1 MKLDTTLTIDEIV
14 KSSNLAERFSEEDLR
29 KIGLVVY
36 DDWMSDSLSRGEW
49 EDRTADSMKL
59 AMQVAEEK
67 SFPWANASNVKFPL
81 ITIAALQYQARAY
94 PALISGTQ
102 IVKARVIGA
111 DPTGEKATKASR
123 ISQFMSYQVL
133 EEDVQWEENMDK
145 ALLIQ
150 AIVGC
155 AFKKSY
161 FDTFLKHNVSELV
174 LAKDLYIPYYAES
187 MDKASRISHL
197 LYLSKNELIQRE
209 RQRIFLK
216 APLQNSEEG
225 SLENALEDLQEEATG
240 LTKPPED
247 SSTPHILIEQHRYL
261 DLDDDGYEEPYIVTI
276 HKDSQK
282 VTRIVARFH
291 SSDVQYTR
299 RNNVKEVLYIEGQQ
313 YFTKYPFIPS
323 PDGGIYDMG
332 FGVLLG
338 PLNESI
344 NTLVNQLIDSGTL
357 SNTAGGFLGRGVK
370 FRSGDNS
377 FKPFEWKRVDST
389 GDDLRKGVFPLP
401 VREPSSV
408 LYQLLDLLINYGERI
423 GMAVDPL
430 VGVNPGQN
438 TPAETS
444 RNMISEGQ
452 KIFSAVFKRTYRS
465 LKQEFRK
472 LYKLNS
478 LFLNDEQDF
487 YSLINEGT
495 NVIYQKDFF
504 GNSKDVVPA
513 ADPNVITNEQ
523 KLQQAQLL
531 QMAAAN
537 TPGYNRYEVEK
548 IFLQAMQ
555 IADIEKVF
563 PDPKGPNALPPPA
576 PDPKIVLETM
586 KLKQQDKEFSM
597 DLQFKMYDIQQQI
610 KYLDA
615 EIQNKEA
622 QAVLY
627 LAQADGVQS
636 GHQISA
642 IQNAISL
649 AKQKQDGLVR
659 ALEVLSD
666 MDKTR
671 QQNGVTTGG
680 MSNDIK
686 GRVEQLAGPP
696 SDQAG
701 NGFDGGDAAS
711 NPSSVG

>member
-1 MKLDTTLTIDEIV
+1 MELDTKLEMSEIT
-14 KSSNLAERFSEEDLR
+14 SSPNLAKHFTNEELR
-29 KIGLVVY
+29 KIGSCVY
-36 DDWMSDSLSRGEW
+36 EDWMSDSLSRGDW
-49 EDRTADSMKL
+49 ENRTADSMKL
-59 AMQVAEEK
+59 AMQVAEQK
-67 SFPWANASNVKFPL
+67 SFPWAGASNVKFPL

-102 IVKARVIGA
+102 IVKARVIGS
-111 DPTGEKATKASR
+111 DPNGEKATRASR

-145 ALLIQ
+145 ALLTQ

-161 FDTFLKHNVSELV
+161 FDSFLKHNVSEHV

-187 MDKASRISHL
+187 LEKASRISHL
-197 LYLSKNELIQRE
+197 LYLSHNELVQRE
-209 RQRIFLK
+209 RQGVFLK
-216 APLQNSEEG
+216 VPELESQEG
-225 SLENALEDLQEEATG
+225 SLDGPLEELKEEATG
-240 LTKPPED
+240 VIEPPAD
-247 SSTPHILIEQHRYL
+247 SSTPYIYIEQHRFL
-261 DLDDDGYEEPYIVTI
+261 DLDNDGYEEPYIVTI
-276 HKDSQK
+276 NKDSQE

-291 SSDVQYTR
+291 SADIQYTR
-299 RNNVKEVLYIEGQQ
+299 KNNKKEILYIEPQN
-313 YFTKYPFIPS
+313 YFTKFPFIPS

-344 NTLVNQLIDSGTL
+344 NTLVNQLVDSGTL
-357 SNTAGGFLGRGVK
+357 ANTAGGFLGRGVK

-389 GDDLRKGVFPLP
+389 GDDLRKGIFPLP
-401 VREPSSV
+401 VREPSQV

-472 LYKLNS
+472 LYKLNA

-495 NVIYQKDFF
+495 NVIFQKDFF
-504 GNSKDVVPA
+504 GDSKDVVPA
-513 ADPNVITNEQ
+513 ADPNIITSEQ
-523 KLQQAQLL
+523 KLQQAQML
-531 QMAAAN
+531 QIAASN

-555 IADIEKVF
+555 IPDVDKVF
-563 PDPKGPNALPPPA
+563 PDPQGPNALPPPP

-586 KLKQQDKEFSM
+586 KLKQQDKEFTM
-597 DLQFKMYDIQQQI
+597 DLNFKIYDVQQQI

-627 LAQADGVQS
+627 LAQADGVQA

-642 IQNAISL
+642 IQNAIGL
-649 AKQKQDGLVR
+649 AKQKQEGLVH
-659 ALEVLSD
+659 ALEVLRDLHKVNSD
-666 MDKTR
+666 KETSSG
-671 QQNGVTTGG
+671 GVE
-680 MSNDIK
+680 NDIK
-686 GRVEQLAGPP
+686 GRVEQLAGPS
-696 SDQAG
+696 SDQSGAFGDGTDAG
-701 NGFDGGDAAS
+701 TDA
-711 NPSSVG
+711 GTMG

>member
-1 MKLDTTLTIDEIV
+1 MILDTTLTIDEIV
-14 KSSNLAERFSEEDLR
+14 KSSNLAENFSEEDLR

-36 DDWMSDSLSRGEW
+36 DDWMADSLSRGEW

-67 SFPWANASNVKFPL
+67 SFPWAGASNVKFPL

-102 IVKARVIGA
+102 IVKARVIGT
-111 DPTGEKATKASR
+111 DPTGEKANRASR

-174 LAKDLYIPYYAES
+174 LAKDLYIPYNAES
-187 MDKASRISHL
+187 MEKASRISHL
-197 LYLSKNELIQRE
+197 LYLSRNELIQRE

-216 APLQNSEEG
+216 APTLDSESG
-225 SLENALEDLQEEATG
+225 SLSNALEDLQEEATG
-240 LTKPPED
+240 MVKPPED
-247 SSTPHILIEQHRYL
+247 SSTPYILIEQHRYL
-261 DLDDDGYEEPYIVTI
+261 DLDNDGYEEPYIVTI

-282 VTRIVARFH
+282 VARIVARFH

-299 RNNVKEVLYIEGQQ
+299 RNNTKEVLYIEGQQ

-344 NTLVNQLIDSGTL
+344 NTLVNQLVDSGTL

-401 VREPSSV
+401 VREPSQV

-472 LYKLNS
+472 LYKLNA

-495 NVIYQKDFF
+495 SVIFQRDFF
-504 GNSKDVVPA
+504 GNNKDVVPA

-531 QMAAAN
+531 QMAASN

-563 PDPKGPNALPPPA
+563 PDPKGPNALPPPP
-576 PDPKIVLETM
+576 PDSKIVLETM
-586 KLKQQDKEFSM
+586 KLKQQDKQASM
-597 DLQFKMYDIQQQI
+597 DMQFKMYDIQQQI

-642 IQNAISL
+642 IQNAIGL

-659 ALEVLSD
+659 ALEVLRD
-666 MDKTR
+666 LHKVNQD
-671 QQNGVTTGG
+671 NGASTGG
-680 MSNDIK
+680 MENDIK
-686 GRVEQLAGPP
+686 GRVAQLAGPS
-696 SDQAG
+696 SDPTGAAV
-701 NGFDGGDAAS
+701 DGGDAAS
-711 NPSSVG
+711 DPSSVG

>member
-1 MKLDTTLTIDEIV
+1 MILDTTLTIDEIV
-14 KSSNLAERFSEEDLR
+14 KSPNLADKFSEDDLR

-36 DDWMSDSLSRGEW
+36 DDWMADSLSRGEW

-67 SFPWANASNVKFPL
+67 SFPWAGASNVKFPL

-94 PALISGTQ
+94 PALINGTQ
-102 IVKARVIGA
+102 IVKARVIGT
-111 DPTGEKATKASR
+111 DPTGEKANRASR

-187 MDKASRISHL
+187 MEKASRISHL
-197 LYLSKNELIQRE
+197 LYLSRNELIQRE

-216 APLQNSEEG
+216 APTLDSESG
-225 SLENALEDLQEEATG
+225 SLSNALEDLQEEATG
-240 LTKPPED
+240 MVKPPED
-247 SSTPHILIEQHRYL
+247 SSTPYILIEQHRYL
-261 DLDDDGYEEPYIVTI
+261 DLDNDGYEEPYIVTI

-282 VTRIVARFH
+282 VARIVARFH

-299 RNNVKEVLYIEGQQ
+299 RNNTKEVLYIEGQQ

-344 NTLVNQLIDSGTL
+344 NTLVNQLVDSGTL

-389 GDDLRKGVFPLP
+389 GDDIRKGVFPLP
-401 VREPSSV
+401 VREPSNV
-408 LYQLLDLLINYGERI
+408 LFQLLDLLINYGERI
-423 GMAVDPL
+423 GMSVDPM
-430 VGVNPGQN
+430 VGVGPGQN

-444 RNMISEGQ
+444 RNVLSEGQ
-452 KIFSAVFKRTYRS
+452 KVFSAVFKRTYRS
-465 LKQEFRK
+465 LKEEFRK
-472 LYKLNS
+472 LYKLNA

-487 YSLINEGT
+487 YSLINEGS

-513 ADPNVITNEQ
+513 ADPNVITSEQ
-523 KLQQAQLL
+523 KSQQAQ
-531 QMAAAN
+531 MIKMSASN
-537 TPGYNRYEVEK
+537 TPGYNMYEVEK
-548 IFLQAMQ
+548 LFLTALQ
-555 IADIEKVF
+555 IPDIEKLF
-563 PDPKGPNALPPPA
+563 PDPQGPNALPPPG
-576 PDPKIVLETM
+576 PDPKVAIETM
-586 KLKQQDKEFSM
+586 KIQQKDKEFQM
-597 DLQFKMYDIQQQI
+597 DLQFKTYDLQQQI

-627 LAQADGVQS
+627 LAQADGVQT

-642 IQNAISL
+642 IQNAIGL
-649 AKQKQDGLVR
+649 AKQKQDGLMQ
-659 ALEVLSD
+659 ALLVLKDLHKINSD
-666 MDKTR
+666 
-671 QQNGVTTGG
+671 NGVSTGG
-680 MSNDIK
+680 LGDTIK
-686 GRVEQLAGPP
+686 GGVGQLAGASSDPGVQTAP
-696 SDQAG
+696 SDVAPSP
-701 NGFDGGDAAS
+701 NGGMG
-711 NPSSVG
+711 